1 MKMVIKIFVITFIL
15 FYACTAFSFGILNP
29 PYNQSDP
36 NFNKLVM
43 RVYNSN
49 SPYIFTQGAYT
60 YNALPIL
67 RLSLVAK
74 S

>member
-43 RVYNSN
+43 RVYNSIAPT
-49 SPYIFTQGAYT
+49 SSRR
-60 YNALPIL
+60 ALIPITPCL
-67 RLSLVAK
+67 
-74 S
+74 